1 MNHSI
6 NFSNYLKLEVLFSYE
21 DLTKLLELLKPFEFF
36 NVSGVQESSSLQESC
51 ESFLSFYKNYL
62 RNLFEHKLV
71 DPQIIS
77 KMFSLSVAPSED
89 FFHKITFSQN
99 RFLWKPKRSVIQFQ
113 PLGLFISSIN
123 QELHTKT
130 FAKDVQSF
138 GLKILF
144 PTIYE
149 LSAIH
154 QITELEPKDSE
165 YEKFSKIRHFVRHH
179 TQPLILLKGDEK
191 KVTAIRYSHDLKEQI
206 LNMKFFHDYGLKVVT

>member
-21 DLTKLLELLKPFEFF
+21 DLKKLFELLKPFEFF
-36 NVSGVQESSSLQESC
+36 NVSGVQESTSLQETS
-51 ESFLSFYKNYL
+51 ESFLNFYKNYL
-62 RNLFEHKLV
+62 TNLFGHGSI
-71 DPQIIS
+71 DPQIIN
-77 KMFSLSVAPSED
+77 KMFSLSIAPSED
-89 FFHKITFSQN
+89 FFH
-99 RFLWKPKRSVIQFQ
+99 
-113 PLGLFISSIN
+113 

-130 FAKDVQSF
+130 FARDVQSF

-154 QITELEPKDSE
+154 EITELEPKDSE
-165 YEKFSKIRHFVRHH
+165 YDKFSKIRHFVRHH
-179 TQPLILLKGDEK
+179 TQPLILMKGDEK

-206 LNMKFFHDYGLKVVT
+206 LNMKFFDDFGLKVVP